1 MPAVPPLTAVAY
13 AFRTKPAFQ
22 GLPYVVDC
30 VSVFLDSSVDLSLL
44 YAVKIGSVR
53 LLERIWTSSENLK
66 HDPDHQWTL
75 RKYLRT
81 DKHYGQYLFSKGLE
95 DAVPRQDMATIKWLL
110 TKFQGFSISSE
121 VVTRACKAG
130 AMDLLQLFYENDSRV
145 LEQRGEI
152 GRGHSI
158 KWGNLT
164 MSAAVLSR
172 RSDIVWW
179 LHRHIPDAN
188 YDLDAALRSAL
199 IMGDIIMAEWLASHG
214 ARRSKNSVDITTRGV
229 AANGR
234 LDVLQW
240 LVDKGRCKNII
251 AMVPIA
257 AQNGHL
263 EMLRWIVDW
272 TLQKNAAVKRDV
284 VAMAMSAIHVAATH
298 GHLQTAKYLRDIE
311 LQAGC
316 IGYTMF
322 FTGDGLDVILC
333 DERVS
338 GKTMNMAAK
347 KGFLDVVQWLYTEY
361 GHDCQ
366 TDIFNIG
373 VRRRGMDANAMDTA
387 AKYGHLD
394 VLKYFHELQIS
405 GETRLQCTKNAMD
418 GAAKNG
424 HLCVVKFLHDN
435 RREGCTTVAMDTA
448 AAHGHLDM
456 VKWLHQYRTEGCTHV
471 AMDRAASL
479 GHIEVVE
486 WLHENRTEGCTTRAM
501 DNAAT
506 TGHLEM
512 VKWLHSNRSE
522 GCTHGAMDVAAAH
535 GHLHVVKWLH
545 SYRTEGFTIRA
556 VNEAVENEHLKVV
569 QWLLSNGSERCA
581 PYVVDCSNF

>member
-1 MPAVPPLTAVAY
+1 
-13 AFRTKPAFQ
+13 
-22 GLPYVVDC
+22 
-30 VSVFLDSSVDLSLL
+30 
-44 YAVKIGSVR
+44 
-53 LLERIWTSSENLK
+53 
-66 HDPDHQWTL
+66 
-75 RKYLRT
+75 
-81 DKHYGQYLFSKGLE
+81 
-95 DAVPRQDMATIKWLL
+95 MATIKWLL

-298 GHLQTAKYLRDIE
+298 GHLQTAKYLRDIA

-316 IGYTMF
+316 IGLTMVL
-322 FTGDGLDVILC
+322 TDDGLDVILC
-333 DERVS
+333 GQRVS
-338 GKTMNMAAK
+338 GMTMIMAAN

-373 VRRRGMDANAMDTA
+373 VRRRGRLWMDANAMDTA
-387 AKYGHLD
+387 AEDGHLD
-394 VLKYFHELQIS
+394 VLKYFYELQIA

-424 HLCVVKFLHDN
+424 YLGVVKFLHDN

-522 GCTHGAMDVAAAH
+522 GCTHDAMDEAAAH
-535 GHLHVVKWLH
+535 GYLHVVKWLH
-545 SYRTEGFTIRA
+545 SHRTEGCTERA
-556 VNEAVENEHLKVV
+556 MDEAAANGHFKVV
-569 QWLLSNGSERCA
+569 QWL
-581 PYVVDCSNF
+581 YVSRGEGCSSSALDYAAACNEFEVVLFLNFQCQTGCTRDAAIDTRDNHVEL